1 MGINAAVTSFSAS
14 ESAQLT
20 AMFSPTASGKMNF
33 CTVQALL
40 LKNLP
45 GGSNLQYGSNDC
57 IKEGCKEI
65 GTHTPGDDATK
76 HVTEE
81 DVGILKASREGDAV
95 KDCSVLAMPP
105 PSPPPIEIGTET
117 VVYKFTAT
125 GAVSDFADTTALQE
139 KFADAANVDKTM
151 VSIKV
156 TAASVIIE
164 VTITVPK
171 DKLAAT
177 VKARLTSNLT
187 SKTKDE
193 QSKNSWRHCRDGGW
207 YCRQGL
213 RPCRQETRLRLWA
226 FRGRDCWRRHWRGCR
241 WHRPPRD
248 RWSDPSLSDVQGG
261 QARVHLPREGARCEK
276 GCVPRLGS
284 SSSASPLAE

>member
-1 MGINAAVTSFSAS
+1 MLIPHYQGAIHAAHEIDIGQRSNAAKADGAEHWKVINAAVTSFSAS

-117 VVYKFTAT
+117 VVYKFTA
-125 GAVSDFADTTALQE
+125 
-139 KFADAANVDKTM
+139 AANVDKTM

-193 QSKNSWRHCRDGGW
+193 QSKI
-207 YCRQGL
+207 
-213 RPCRQETRLRLWA
+213 
-226 FRGRDCWRRHWRGCR
+226 
-241 WHRPPRD
+241 
-248 RWSDPSLSDVQGG
+248 
-261 QARVHLPREGARCEK
+261 
-276 GCVPRLGS
+276 LGVT
-284 SSSASPLAE
+284 

>member
-1 MGINAAVTSFSAS
+1 MGVAGIGARTTSAISVVKGAQAVDGQQAAETAWAWYHGDSTKCIRHEVQKDVCKDTPSALSDAMSMHFETNLHYGHSIARVKVQQVLAIHAAHEIDIGQRSNAAKADGAEHWKVINAAVTSFSAS

-117 VVYKFTAT
+117 VVYKFTAA

-171 DKLAAT
+171 DKLAA
-177 VKARLTSNLT
+177 
-187 SKTKDE
+187 
-193 QSKNSWRHCRDGGW
+193 
-207 YCRQGL
+207 
-213 RPCRQETRLRLWA
+213 
-226 FRGRDCWRRHWRGCR
+226 
-241 WHRPPRD
+241 
-248 RWSDPSLSDVQGG
+248 
-261 QARVHLPREGARCEK
+261 
-276 GCVPRLGS
+276 
-284 SSSASPLAE
+284 